1 MFCSSCGQNCSL
13 EAKHCHKCGDRLQ
26 QNVTERE
33 ASVDE
38 LIEGYFHRGYP
49 YQATVGLLEKQGG
62 VRMHVRTLK
71 RRLKVTCDLQKKPV
85 ASSGTRFAATFIF
98 FEPSSTLPAP
108 SVTFCFTRSFPHL
121 WQYLAS
127 SEQLCP
133 QEEQDIFKFETG
145 NNMASMKWW
154 ISPDLLS
161 HDARA

>member
-13 EAKHCHKCGDRLQ
+13 EAKYCHKCGDRLQ

-38 LIEGYFHRGYP
+38 LIEGYFHHGHP

-71 RRLKVTCDLQKKPV
+71 RRLKMTCDLQKKPV

-98 FEPSSTLPAP
+98 FEPSTTLPAP
-108 SVTFCFTRSFPHL
+108 SVTFCFRRFPHL

-127 SEQLCP
+127 SEQFCP

-145 NNMASMKWW
+145 NNMASRKSW